1 MAIGRHKMADRCQK
15 GEKTMKDR
23 EIFSMLRGAIGI
35 SVSDVADYRPCR
47 QVYVGDLG
55 VPDIPDAIVVNL
67 KRNGTLIYIPE
78 HDLEGHAIK
87 RHLKEQQEAAA
98 SVGTTMVRMIERSLN
113 MRYWK

>member
-55 VPDIPDAIVVNL
+55 GA
-67 KRNGTLIYIPE
+67 
-78 HDLEGHAIK
+78 
-87 RHLKEQQEAAA
+87 
-98 SVGTTMVRMIERSLN
+98 
-113 MRYWK
+113 